1 MEVLFLTIFLSFT
14 LAAFFLTFFVRNAKS
29 RHHTSP
35 EQSALIPFRD
45 EQATR
50 ENSKPPPPTSHS

>member
-29 RHHTSP
+29 RHRSSP

-45 EQATR
+45 EQTTR
-50 ENSKPPPPTSHS
+50 ENSESPPPGSNS